1 MKQNT
6 KTKEIKKYLD
16 LVDANNIAGRTN
28 RYLEIIKPDK
38 ENIIRGASKY
48 IDLVQPW
55 KILNNNN

>member
-16 LVDANNIAGRTN
+16 LLDTNNIAGRTN
-28 RYLEIIKPDK
+28 RYLDIIKPNK

-48 IDLVQPW
+48 IDLVQP
-55 KILNNNN
+55 